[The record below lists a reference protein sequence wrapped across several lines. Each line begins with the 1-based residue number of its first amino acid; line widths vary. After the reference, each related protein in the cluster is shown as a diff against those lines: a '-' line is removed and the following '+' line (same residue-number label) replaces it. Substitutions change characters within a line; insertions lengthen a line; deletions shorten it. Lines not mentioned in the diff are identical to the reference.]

1 MPYFITQT
9 KAGVNIKK
17 LRLTIEP
24 REHREV
30 HGRIVYPKRDVEEG
44 GGLHVYFNEH
54 GAYWLPEAIDDSGR
68 SVYLGGQLNE
78 EQKAEWL
85 QKLRAVATWLTP
97 EKAQKIYDWLTDP
110 LPNPDGSVKTIVQR
124 KYPENEAF
132 AMTNGYQINLGD
144 ADGHWK
150 LRGSIKQIQALT
162 SVRAEDDLARSHAE
176 QKASFLAAEAEAA
189 NAPAPMAEPD
199 APDDFPKDELPG
211 DPVPEPKPEPK
222 PKSKSTFKKRGRPMK
237 RTAKR

>member
-9 KAGVNIKK
+9 KAGVNIKH
-17 LRLTIEP
+17 LRLTIEQ

-30 HGRIVYPKRDVEEG
+30 HGKIVYPKKDVEEG

-54 GAYWLPEAIDDSGR
+54 GAFWLPEAIDDSGR

-78 EQKAEWL
+78 EQMAEWL
-85 QKLRAVATWLTP
+85 AKLHAVATWLTP

-110 LPNPDGSVKTIVQR
+110 LPNPDGSEKTLVQR

-150 LRGSIKQIQALT
+150 LRGSIKHIQSMT
-162 SVRAEDDLARSHAE
+162 SVRVEDELAKSHAE
-176 QKASFLAAEAEAA
+176 QKASFQAAEAEAA

-199 APDDFPKDELPG
+199 TPDDFPPDELPSE
-211 DPVPEPKPEPK
+211 VEVKPEPK
-222 PKSKSTFKKRGRPMK
+222 PKPKRRGRPPKKSWGK
-237 RTAKR
+237 R